1 MRVLII
7 DDHELFRAGVALL
20 LEELFPGVALLHAN
34 TLSQGLH
41 RACSDDLDIVFLDLE
56 LPDGHGCDS
65 IAELKEIRPSLPVIV
80 VSADERVETIR
91 RCIERRAT
99 GYVPKSS
106 PPEALRAAISAVL
119 AGGVFLP
126 EFSIA
131 ELRHHMGEV
140 PASAGRSDN
149 RPLADPQHI
158 TDAMAL
164 GLTVR
169 EFETLAWLVRGLPSK
184 TIASRMGLEDVTVRK
199 YISNLLAHFHLR
211 RRTELIVML
220 ADQGIKLG
228 DPLVTAPRHDATVQ
242 NIASRRTG

>member
-20 LEELFPGVALLHAN
+20 LRELFPGVELLHGS
-34 TLSQGLH
+34 TLSQGLQLA
-41 RACSDDLDIVFLDLE
+41 RVESLNIVFLDLE
-56 LPDGHGCDS
+56 LPDGYGCDA
-65 IAELKEIRPSLPVIV
+65 IVELKEIQPSLPVIV

-91 RCIERRAT
+91 RCVELRAM

-126 EFSIA
+126 EFSITRMQD
-131 ELRHHMGEV
+131 EMGTRPV
-140 PASAGRSDN
+140 AALKIDQVADAAS
-149 RPLADPQHI
+149 
-158 TDAMAL
+158 L
-164 GLTVR
+164 GLTQR

-184 TIASRMGLEDVTVRK
+184 SIASKMGLEDVTVRK
-199 YISNLLAHFHLR
+199 YISNLLAHFNLR

-220 ADQGIKLG
+220 ADRGIRLG
-228 DPLVTAPRHDATVQ
+228 VPPSDTPRENRVLPYVE
-242 NIASRRTG
+242 RRRIG